1 MNPRASTWRLA
12 LAFAAGAALL
22 APAAQAALTTY
33 QGQLASDDDVFV
45 LAFQLERDSTV
56 AARTLSWA
64 TGGFAGVLSL
74 FGPGGLL
81 QQAVGSSNTCGA
93 GSGSADP
100 ATGFCWDAH
109 FIMQLGAGDYTLVL
123 SQDGNLPLGGTLADG
138 YGMSGQPHYTGAWY
152 LGDDARSFIN
162 VDGSQR
168 SSHWAFTLEGQAV
181 PVPVPEPAAWS
192 LVAAALLALGAT
204 RRPRRA

>member
-1 MNPRASTWRLA
+1 MNPRASSWRLA
-12 LAFAAGAALL
+12 LAFAAGTVLL

-45 LAFQLERDSTV
+45 LSFQLERDSTV
-56 AARTLSWA
+56 EARTLSWA

-93 GSGSADP
+93 GSGAADP

-109 FIMQLGAGDYTLVL
+109 FSMLLGAGDYTLVL

-138 YGMSGQPHYTGAWY
+138 YAMSGQPNYTGAWY
-152 LGDDARSFIN
+152 LGDDTRSFIN

-168 SSHWAFTLEGQAV
+168 SSDWAFTLEGHA
-181 PVPVPEPAAWS
+181 VPEPAAWS

-204 RRPRRA
+204 RRTRRA